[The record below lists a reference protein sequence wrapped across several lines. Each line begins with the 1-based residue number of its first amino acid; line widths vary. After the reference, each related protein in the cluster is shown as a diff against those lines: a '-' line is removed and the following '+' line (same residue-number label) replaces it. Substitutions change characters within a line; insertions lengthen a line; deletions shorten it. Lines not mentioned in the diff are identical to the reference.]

1 MVLSQQSRRAFGV
14 AVSLFCLCSGLA
26 KAQFFEEPAVWKGT
40 DSLGREVVL
49 YVSTEGR
56 FFSPYP
62 LLTSAGG
69 DGHGVWA
76 GDPADST
83 IRFRSLSSEDAAFSV
98 DLISR
103 RYALAKGPEGAV
115 ILTAGATGH
124 QLSLKPSAA
133 SPAFLPEEL
142 IEYSVQVPEN
152 AFYDT
157 AKPAAHGLNLE
168 TWLPH
173 GVVFTD
179 SLGSEIALEGADRE
193 RFRVQRDE
201 AAGHTLVYLAEPLPA
216 KADRSGYELD
226 IIRRDGLAKRPI
238 VAASVERFSIQLF
251 PGDSVVNGLPPIFA
265 LPPIF
270 LGPEPDAPVK
280 IRLFGANNFTL
291 SVQASADLANWSTVE
306 EIDGQG
312 EFVDWIDSRENRPA
326 ALYYRVRLTPRELAS
341 PGVFDYSGGKPIEP
355 GSQLAQNLAKT
366 VLARLNI
373 DGRNVTGATVDSVVR
388 LLPPIFG
395 PQYLV
400 ELRGKNEQ
408 QQPVS
413 VYAELGE
420 AGVQKMPFVT
430 KINVDDRWEMIRRT
444 KSVELDDDLSL
455 APGAVN
461 ADRSAASAGIA
472 LADLNERTGKNWSL
486 VEVVSSRE
494 TGSASDHLVLSL
506 VTPEGEAATVF
517 AEVGTNPE
525 TNQTELLTA
534 FTQSELGITV
544 VPLEFREAPEAGD
557 ADFASATPGRVELSP
572 VETGSPLAKRLAQ
585 FVLGQEPAAEQGL
598 KLERIVAVTGAKS
611 RNVTTH
617 FIELRAT
624 TENGAKALVQAN
636 VSESNEGQFGLLSL
650 QLTVGD

>member
-26 KAQFFEEPAVWKGT
+26 KAQFFEEPEVWKGT

-69 DGHGVWA
+69 DGHGVWSV
-76 GDPADST
+76 DPADST

-103 RYALAKGPEGAV
+103 RYALAKGPEGGV

-152 AFYDT
+152 AFYDP

-201 AAGHTLVYLAEPLPA
+201 AAGHTLVYLAETLPA

-251 PGDSVVNGLPPIFA
+251 PGDSVV
-265 LPPIF
+265 
-270 LGPEPDAPVK
+270 
-280 IRLFGANNFTL
+280 
-291 SVQASADLANWSTVE
+291 
-306 EIDGQG
+306 
-312 EFVDWIDSRENRPA
+312 
-326 ALYYRVRLTPRELAS
+326 
-341 PGVFDYSGGKPIEP
+341 
-355 GSQLAQNLAKT
+355 
-366 VLARLNI
+366 
-373 DGRNVTGATVDSVVR
+373 
-388 LLPPIFG
+388 
-395 PQYLV
+395 
-400 ELRGKNEQ
+400 
-408 QQPVS
+408 
-413 VYAELGE
+413 
-420 AGVQKMPFVT
+420 
-430 KINVDDRWEMIRRT
+430 
-444 KSVELDDDLSL
+444 
-455 APGAVN
+455 
-461 ADRSAASAGIA
+461 
-472 LADLNERTGKNWSL
+472 
-486 VEVVSSRE
+486 
-494 TGSASDHLVLSL
+494 
-506 VTPEGEAATVF
+506 
-517 AEVGTNPE
+517 
-525 TNQTELLTA
+525 
-534 FTQSELGITV
+534 
-544 VPLEFREAPEAGD
+544 
-557 ADFASATPGRVELSP
+557 
-572 VETGSPLAKRLAQ
+572 
-585 FVLGQEPAAEQGL
+585 
-598 KLERIVAVTGAKS
+598 
-611 RNVTTH
+611 
-617 FIELRAT
+617 
-624 TENGAKALVQAN
+624 
-636 VSESNEGQFGLLSL
+636 
-650 QLTVGD
+650 